1 MDSRK
6 KWKSPQAIIVMAL
19 ILLIFSYIGIDMAKT
34 KPQIKADLKEVKAE
48 YVELSGFLDQKL
60 PEIDS
65 TLRIQAD
72 QISNQ
77 GAQIDSLNQ
86 TVKKIVED

>member
-19 ILLIFSYIGIDMAKT
+19 ILLIFAYIGFDMAKT
-34 KPQIKADLKEVKAE
+34 KPQIRSDLKEVKAG
-48 YVELSGFLDQKL
+48 YVELSGYLDTKL

-72 QISNQ
+72 QISRQ
-77 GAQIDSLNQ
+77 GSQIDSLNQ
-86 TVKKIVED
+86 TVKEIIE

>member
-19 ILLIFSYIGIDMAKT
+19 ILLIFAYIGIDMALTNPRMKSD
-34 KPQIKADLKEVKAE
+34 IKEVKAD
-48 YVELSGFLDQKL
+48 YIELNGFLDTKL

>member
-6 KWKSPQAIIVMAL
+6 KWKSPQAIIVMIL
-19 ILLIFSYIGIDMAKT
+19 ILLIFTYIGIDMAMT
-34 KPQIKADLKEVKAE
+34 KPKIMDDIKDVKAE
-48 YVELSGFLDQKL
+48 YVELSGYLDKKL

-72 QISNQ
+72 QISSQ
-77 GAQIDSLNQ
+77 GSQIDSLNQ
-86 TVKKIVED
+86 TVKKIIRE

>member
-6 KWKSPQAIIVMAL
+6 NWKSPQAIIVMAL
-19 ILLIFSYIGIDMAKT
+19 ILLIFLYMGIDMART
-34 KPQIKADLKEVKAE
+34 KPQIKSDLKEVKAE
-48 YVELSGFLDQKL
+48 YVELSGFLDKKL